1 MCRWIP
7 VITDHFTRY
16 TQGYP
21 TRNKEAKIAAE
32 KLFNDYT
39 LGFGMSGKIIH
50 DQGRDFET
58 KFFQ

>member
-1 MCRWIP
+1 M
-7 VITDHFTRY
+7 ITDHFTRY

-21 TRNKEAKIAAE
+21 TRNKEAKTATE